1 MTTSNAAY
9 AVLDEALEQIA
20 FAGPDLTNGN
30 SNHAPMAIE
39 ALCTLGRADA
49 ALPWLEH
56 YRVLLMSRPA
66 GVARI
71 SEADWQGALG
81 GGRRSADW
89 FAFFCNELE
98 ERPWQD
104 VLDRWVARLAPGIVA
119 AALHGVIRAGHAVR
133 ALAVG
138 ETAPRRRELA
148 DGLAYW
154 AAEYQ
159 SLPGDRRADA
169 GALPSDAIVRLPAI
183 PPAERGSFD
192 SLTGALTQLDAFA
205 PFHAALG
212 AVDPSRDATAFL
224 GDLTATFARVYVTN
238 ARDFLTAIAFVHAVT
253 GPASLRPMLPY
264 LTAET
269 AQAAL
274 AYAWQAAAGLYATF
288 ATSPAIAPLDVDTN
302 AAAGT
307 LVERAIA
314 CGDEHAIKFTAA
326 CLGEH
331 ALDPQPVFLA
341 AAEQGI
347 GLLCKGA

>member
-1 MTTSNAAY
+1 MTTSNSSY

-56 YRVLLMSRPA
+56 YRVLLMPRPA

-71 SEADWQGALG
+71 AEADWQSALG
-81 GGRRSADW
+81 GSRRGADW
-89 FAFFCNELE
+89 FAFFRNQLD
-98 ERPWQD
+98 ERPWQE

-133 ALAVG
+133 ALTVG
-138 ETAPRRRELA
+138 ETAQRRRELA

-159 SLPGDRRADA
+159 ALPGERRAGA
-169 GALPSDAIVRLPAI
+169 GAQPSDAIARLPTI
-183 PPAERGSFD
+183 PPAQRGSFD

-205 PFHAALG
+205 PFHGALA
-212 AVDPSRDATAFL
+212 AVDPSRDANAFL
-224 GDLTATFARVYVTN
+224 GDLTATFARVYVSN
-238 ARDFLTAIAFVHAVT
+238 ARDFLSAIAFVHAVT
-253 GPASLRPMLPY
+253 GPASLRPMLPF
-264 LTAET
+264 LRTET

-288 ATSPAIAPLDVDTN
+288 STASAIAPLDVDTK
-302 AAAGT
+302 AGAGV

-326 CLGEH
+326 CLAEH
-331 ALDPQPVFLA
+331 ALNPQPVFLA
-341 AAEQGI
+341 AAEQAI
-347 GLLCKGA
+347 PLLCSGA

>member
-1 MTTSNAAY
+1 MTTSNSVY

-39 ALCTLGRADA
+39 ALCTLGRGDT

-56 YRVLLMSRPA
+56 YRVLLMPRPA

-81 GGRRSADW
+81 GGRRAADW

-98 ERPWQD
+98 ERPWRE

-119 AALHGVIRAGHAVR
+119 AALHGVIRTGHAVR
-133 ALAVG
+133 ALASG

-159 SLPGDRRADA
+159 ALPGERRAGA
-169 GALPSDAIVRLPAI
+169 NALPSDAIARLATI
-183 PPAERGSFD
+183 PPAQRGSFD

-205 PFHAALG
+205 PFGAALG
-212 AVDPSRDATAFL
+212 AVDPSRDAAAFL
-224 GDLTATFARVYVTN
+224 RDLTATFARVYVTN

-253 GPASLRPMLPY
+253 GPAALRPLLPH
-264 LTAET
+264 LGAET
-269 AQAAL
+269 AEAAL

-288 ATSPAIAPLDVDTN
+288 AAAPDIASLDRGTST
-302 AAAGT
+302 AADE
-307 LVERAIA
+307 LIERAVA

-326 CLGEH
+326 CLAEH
-331 ALDPQPVFLA
+331 ALDPQPVFLT
-341 AAEQGI
+341 AAEQAI
-347 GLLCKGA
+347 ALLCRGA